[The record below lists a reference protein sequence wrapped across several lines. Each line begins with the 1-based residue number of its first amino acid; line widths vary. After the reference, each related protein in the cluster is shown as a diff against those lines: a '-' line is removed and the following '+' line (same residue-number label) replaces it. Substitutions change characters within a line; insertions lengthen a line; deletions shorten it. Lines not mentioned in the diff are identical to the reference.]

1 MPRTLFATVMPATL
15 ALLLGGCASKPNID
29 YDPSFD
35 FAVVR
40 HYRISDPVTS
50 DTGDPR
56 IDNPLLFQRIH
67 AAISAELD
75 NRGYRAADDS
85 ADITVHYTLGKREGV
100 EARNSGVSIGVGTY
114 RRGSGAAI
122 GYNYP
127 AYDITSYE
135 EGVLTIDMLDS
146 PDKRLVWRGSSARRL
161 SETGI
166 TPEAITKAVNEVVA
180 EILEQF
186 PPGRS
191 RQ

>member
-1 MPRTLFATVMPATL
+1 MPRTPFVTMILT
-15 ALLLGGCASKPNID
+15 ALVLSLGGCASEPNID

-40 HYRISDPVTS
+40 HYRISDPVAS
-50 DTGDPR
+50 QTGDPR

-67 AAISAELD
+67 AAISNELD
-75 NRGYRAADDS
+75 IRGFRAADES
-85 ADITVHYTLGKREGV
+85 ADITVRYSLSKRGGV

-127 AYDITSYE
+127 AYDVTSYE
-135 EGVLTIDMLDS
+135 EGVLTIDMTDS
-146 PDKRLVWRGSSARRL
+146 PDNRLVWRGSSARRL
-161 SETGI
+161 SESGI

-186 PPGRS
+186 PPDRS